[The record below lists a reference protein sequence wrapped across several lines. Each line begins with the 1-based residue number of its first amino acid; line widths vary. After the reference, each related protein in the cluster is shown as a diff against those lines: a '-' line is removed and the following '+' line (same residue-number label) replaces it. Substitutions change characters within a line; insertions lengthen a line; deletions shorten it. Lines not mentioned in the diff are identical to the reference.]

1 LRDGGWS
8 ITAVPIKDWGQGN
21 RVFRS
26 VLVPI
31 HRAGWPFIAAALAV
45 AILLGLLWEPLFWL
59 GLLAAAFCTYF
70 FRDPPR
76 VTPTRPGLV
85 IAPAD
90 GLVQMI
96 EKAVPPPELEMGG
109 EPLTRISIFLNV
121 FNVHIN
127 RVPIDGRVSA
137 VAYRPGK
144 FLNAALDKA
153 SVDNERMSLKVTT
166 FDGVDIAFVQI
177 AGLVARRIVCNVA
190 EDQPVRAGEVFG
202 LIRFGSRMDVYL
214 PDGTAP
220 LVSLYQT
227 TIAGETV
234 LADLQS
240 GEPARQGEER

>member
-1 LRDGGWS
+1 M
-8 ITAVPIKDWGQGN
+8 
-21 RVFRS
+21 FRS

-31 HRAGWPFIAAALAV
+31 NRAGWPFIGAALLI

-59 GLLAAAFCTYF
+59 GMLGVAFCTYF

-76 VTPTRPGLV
+76 VTPSRPGLV

-96 EKAVPPPELEMGG
+96 ERAAPPPELEMGDA
-109 EPLTRISIFLNV
+109 PLTRISIFLNV
-121 FNVHIN
+121 FNVHVN
-127 RVPIDGRVSA
+127 RVPVDGKISA
-137 VAYRPGK
+137 VSYRPGK

-166 FDGVDIAFVQI
+166 FDGVDLAFVQI
-177 AGLVARRIVCNVA
+177 AGLVARRIVCNVSQ
-190 EDQPVRAGEVFG
+190 DQPVRAGQVFG

-214 PDGTAP
+214 PEGTAP
-220 LVSLYQT
+220 LVALYQT

-234 LADLQS
+234 IADLLS
-240 GEPARQGEER
+240 EEAARQGEER